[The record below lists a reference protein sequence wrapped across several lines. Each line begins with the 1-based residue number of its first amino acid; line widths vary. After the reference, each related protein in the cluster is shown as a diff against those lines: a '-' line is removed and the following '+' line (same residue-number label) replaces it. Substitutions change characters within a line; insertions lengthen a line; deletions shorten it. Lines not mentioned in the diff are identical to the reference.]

1 MGDSLGAAVQAPPAR
16 FVCSPQ
22 GKSLGRASECSSLL
36 PTSPKREL
44 GGENTSTKMT
54 AGFDALLA
62 ASDVGSSYYR
72 SSSGIA
78 ASSCDSGAGIRMT
91 NIAFSL
97 FDGYLS

>member
-1 MGDSLGAAVQAPPAR
+1 MGDSPGAAVQAPPAG

-22 GKSLGRASECSSLL
+22 GESLGRASERSGLL
-36 PTSPKREL
+36 PTNPKREL
-44 GGENTSTKMT
+44 GENTSSKTT
-54 AGFDALLA
+54 GFDALFA

-78 ASSCDSGAGIRMT
+78 ASSCDSGARIITT

-97 FDGYLS
+97 FDRYLS